1 MWKGVSRD
9 GHEVQPMPKPGTIL
23 QDRYEIVKLL
33 GCGAMGRVYLAHH
46 LGLGE
51 LRVAIK
57 ELEIHVDPETL
68 ELAAIEFQREAT
80 ILAHLD
86 HPGLIRASDFFE
98 EEGQCYIVMEYVA
111 GPTLYE
117 VLQQHPQPLPVERVL
132 EWADQLCDG
141 LEYLHSRTPAILHR
155 DLKPGNI
162 LLDDLGRVR
171 LVDFGIS
178 RFQGPGM
185 LTASVLAGAG
195 TPGFA
200 PVEQYSGGTDVRSDI
215 YSLGATL
222 YYLMTREIP
231 PNSVAMLAGDE
242 ALEPPRNFNPQISL
256 RLQEVLLK
264 MLAVRREDRYA
275 NIHEARE
282 ALRRVSSPVE
292 AVARREFKICALC
305 RHLNLDEE
313 RPEDYLFSCRVL
325 GWKTQEKHIGD
336 EVRKHLQLDSS
347 MPQECPHWEPA

>member
-1 MWKGVSRD
+1 
-9 GHEVQPMPKPGTIL
+9 MPKPGTIL
-23 QDRYEIVKLL
+23 QERYEIIKVL

-51 LRVAIK
+51 LQVAIK

-68 ELAAIEFQREAT
+68 ELAAAEFQREAT

-86 HPGLIRASDFFE
+86 HPALIRASDFFE
-98 EEGQCYIVMEYVA
+98 EKGQCYIVMDYVP

-117 VLQQHPQPLPVERVL
+117 VLQQHPDPLPVGRVL

-141 LEYLHSRTPAILHR
+141 LEYLHSRKPPILHR

-162 LLDDLGRVR
+162 LLDDVGRVR

-185 LTASVLAGAG
+185 LTATVLAGAG

-200 PVEQYSGGTDVRSDI
+200 PVEQYSGGTDERSDI
-215 YSLGATL
+215 YGLGATL
-222 YYLMTREIP
+222 YYLLTREIP

-242 ALEPPRNFNPQISL
+242 ELVPPRQLNPEISL
-256 RLQEVLLK
+256 ALQDVILK
-264 MLAVRREDRYA
+264 MLALRREQRFPDIA
-275 NIHEARE
+275 QARQ
-282 ALRRVSSPVE
+282 ALRQVTAPSQ
-292 AVARREFKICALC
+292 AVARREFRICALC
-305 RHLNLDEE
+305 RHLNLEE
-313 RPEDYLFSCRVL
+313 AESEDYLFSCRVL
-325 GWKTQEKHIGD
+325 GWKTQEKHIAQT
-336 EVRKHLQLDSS
+336 VQAHLELDSS
-347 MPQECPHWEPA
+347 QPRECPHWEPA

>member
-1 MWKGVSRD
+1 MIA
-9 GHEVQPMPKPGTIL
+9 KPGTIL
-23 QDRYEIVKLL
+23 QDRYEIIRVL

-46 LGLGE
+46 LGLGD

-57 ELEIHVDPETL
+57 ELEIHVDPDTL
-68 ELAAIEFQREAT
+68 ELVAAEFQREAT

-98 EEGQCYIVMEYVA
+98 EKGQCYIVMDYVA

-117 VLQQHPQPLPVERVL
+117 VLEQHTQPLPVERVL

-141 LEYLHSRTPAILHR
+141 LEYLHSRNPPILHR

-162 LLDDLGRVR
+162 LLDEIGRVR
-171 LVDFGIS
+171 LVDFGIA

-185 LTASVLAGAG
+185 LTATVLAGAG

-200 PVEQYSGGTDVRSDI
+200 PVEQYSGGTDTRSDI

-231 PNSVAMLAGDE
+231 PNSVAILAGDE
-242 ALEPPRNFNPQISL
+242 SLLPPRQFNSNISL
-256 RLQEVLLK
+256 RLQEVILK
-264 MLAVRREDRYA
+264 MLASKRDDRYA
-275 NIHEARE
+275 TIQEARE
-282 ALRRVSSPVE
+282 ALRRVTSPMEV
-292 AVARREFKICALC
+292 VAHREFRICAMC
-305 RHLNLDEE
+305 RHLKLDEE
-313 RPEDYLFSCRVL
+313 SPEDYVFSCQVL
-325 GWKTQEKHIGD
+325 GWKTQEKHIAE
-336 EVRKHLQLDSS
+336 EVQKHLELDSS
-347 MPQECPHWEPA
+347 RPQECPHWEPA